1 MKITTKYLQRII
13 KEEVQKVLT
22 EARRW
27 RWLEQIPHEEI
38 YRKGM
43 KQAKEFLVAIS
54 GRGPNTMNST
64 GIWEFR
70 ETDPDWPRWMTLASH
85 LKDGAKLTL
94 IEDLQEMA
102 KTMDALHSQYVEMQS
117 DSDTY
122 GRWEGYPEVVALFPP
137 GGLYTN
143 TLPPWA
149 KGENYMPWYSS
160 WRRGGIET
168 EPSAGEFKAA
178 SDTMGLF
185 ERWNDFVDASGN
197 VPMRI
202 TPAEMQSLKT
212 TIDIIENNPWL
223 NPEKIPR
230 VQIAKLDGT
239 YNR

>member
-27 RWLEQIPHEEI
+27 RWLKQIPREEI

-54 GRGPNTMNST
+54 APEQFSTNST

-70 ETDPDWPRWMTLASH
+70 ETDPDWPHWMQFACCPGRP
-85 LKDGAKLTL
+85 DIAKLTL
-94 IEDLQEMA
+94 MEDLQEMA

-160 WRRGGIET
+160 WKWGSTET
-168 EPSAGEFKAA
+168 EPSAGEFKAV
-178 SDTMGLF
+178 SDTMNLF
-185 ERWNDFVDASGN
+185 KRWNDFVDGLVGPVS
-197 VPMRI
+197 I
-202 TPAEMQSLKT
+202 TPAEMQNLKT

-223 NPEKIPR
+223 NPEKYPR
-230 VQIAKLDGT
+230 VGGI
-239 YNR
+239 N